1 MQTVGRSEWTI
12 ARLQGVMGHAFQ
24 FEMVEG
30 GAGVMHDHIDWG
42 IALDFLPD
50 MAQFRTFQADKRD
63 TDIDIPAL
71 KMEAREAARASLQQG
86 VPVMVWQPMSLEQKA
101 SDHPAHHAYCW
112 GLIVGYN
119 EPEETYTIR
128 HPFVADTYTV
138 RYDAFGYSDGA
149 EWFNVTI
156 YDQPSNADEKATQR
170 TALRNAVAFAHGTRY
185 TDEHFVRPN
194 GKPSIPYGFAA
205 YQLWRDAFESE
216 NISPGHS
223 HHHAETLRDRRLT
236 AAAYLREFVTLLP
249 EATEPLE
256 AGAAHYDRELESLN
270 PLYDLCAEARKIE
283 AWRAE
288 DRADASRLI
297 GEALKADREAIAS
310 IESAL
315 ALIDES
321 Q

>member
-1 MQTVGRSEWTI
+1 MR
-12 ARLQGVMGHAFQ
+12 F
-24 FEMVEG
+24 
-30 GAGVMHDHIDWG
+30 D
-42 IALDFLPD
+42 
-50 MAQFRTFQADKRD
+50 
-63 TDIDIPAL
+63 
-71 KMEAREAARASLQQG
+71 
-86 VPVMVWQPMSLEQKA
+86 
-101 SDHPAHHAYCW
+101 
-112 GLIVGYN
+112 
-119 EPEETYTIR
+119 
-128 HPFVADTYTV
+128 
-138 RYDAFGYSDGA
+138 
-149 EWFNVTI
+149 
-156 YDQPSNADEKATQR
+156 
-170 TALRNAVAFAHGTRY
+170 
-185 TDEHFVRPN
+185 
-194 GKPSIPYGFAA
+194 GFAA

-236 AAAYLREFVTLLP
+236 AAAYLRELVTLLP